1 MKIDVHLP
9 QLCLAI
15 SIGCLLVGYG
25 LGGYWLIVPVIIILL
40 VFWFLTKNLLAAW
53 PASTILLS
61 YVFLAVIGVTLKLSV
76 YLMVLGCASALVYWD
91 LMNFRLDHLI
101 TSQSTPD
108 ASLEKHHWQ
117 SLGIA
122 VLISLLAMLVGAN
135 LNVHLSFGVIVL
147 LVLIVMIGLT
157 YGLHSV
163 AKRSR

>member
-1 MKIDVHLP
+1 MKIDVHIP
-9 QLCLAI
+9 QLCLAV

-25 LGGYWLIVPVIIILL
+25 LGGYWLILAMLIAMLL
-40 VFWFLTKNLLAAW
+40 FWFLTKNLSAAW
-53 PASTILLS
+53 PASTLFLS

-76 YLMVLGCASALVYWD
+76 YLMVLGCVSALVYWD

-122 VLISLLAMLVGAN
+122 VLIGLFAMLVGAN
-135 LNVHLSFGVIVL
+135 LNVQLSFGVIVL

-157 YGLHSV
+157 YGLHYV
-163 AKRSR
+163 AKRSH